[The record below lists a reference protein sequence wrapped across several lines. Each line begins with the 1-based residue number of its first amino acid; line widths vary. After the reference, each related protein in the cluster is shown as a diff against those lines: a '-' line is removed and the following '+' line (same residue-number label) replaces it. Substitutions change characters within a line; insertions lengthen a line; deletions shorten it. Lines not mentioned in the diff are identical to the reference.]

1 MGSLLY
7 DIIFLLVGFS
17 SLFYFYS
24 RAMSVGESIQ
34 DMVNITLKNEINR
47 IEELILK
54 NIEFSYHHKILLDRE
69 IQLIN
74 ELLRKID
81 MEEKRDK
88 L

>member
-1 MGSLLY
+1 
-7 DIIFLLVGFS
+7 
-17 SLFYFYS
+17 
-24 RAMSVGESIQ
+24 MSVGESIQ

-81 MEEKRDK
+81 MEKIKINHDMAYNTNNTND
-88 L
+88 LCY